1 MLSYVSTMARAPQI
15 RHVGFLHDNDKE
27 NYQALRHLT
36 KERCRK
42 RLNKKTRGQKE
53 EEKFAMAT
61 VVPPPS
67 KRQKRQ
73 ALERSQIQQDV
84 TAVAQILGSFRARFV
99 DGDGKQ
105 LANVIEVS
113 FADASEKNMS
123 QLLNTLLENDKEEA
137 VPYRFKIQVSGSGT
151 VIDHLPTDPSQ
162 LPALLEAQG
171 VGSASEV
178 VLDLVAEPQAVFKV
192 NPVSRLSH
200 RIPGHGEAILTAQFS
215 PATSSLLATG
225 SGDTTARIWDADTG
239 TPKFTLKGHTGPVI
253 GVSWSPD
260 GEYLATCSMGKRA
273 PI

>member
-1 MLSYVSTMARAPQI
+1 
-15 RHVGFLHDNDKE
+15 
-27 NYQALRHLT
+27 
-36 KERCRK
+36 
-42 RLNKKTRGQKE
+42 
-53 EEKFAMAT
+53 MAT

-162 LPALLEAQG
+162 LPALLEAKG

-260 GEYLATCSMGKRA
+260 GEYLATCSMGKRP